1 MFNVEL
7 KIISKALSD
16 KPKKILPDLICSQK
30 TANVKK
36 RHIGESGRLISD
48 VTEITK
54 IKKLKGVL
62 VAMDIEKI
70 FDLLD
75 HNNLISTLE

>member
-16 KPKKILPDLICSQK
+16 KLKKILPDLICSQK
-30 TANVKK
+30 TPNVKK
-36 RHIGESGRLISD
+36 RHIDESGRLISD
-48 VTEITK
+48 VTEITN

-62 VAMDIEKI
+62 VAMGIEKT

>member
-16 KPKKILPDLICSQK
+16 KLKKILPDLICSQK
-30 TANVKK
+30 TSNVKK
-36 RHIGESGRLISD
+36 RHIDESGRLISD
-48 VTEITK
+48 VTEITN

-62 VAMDIEKI
+62 VAMDIEKT